1 MTSGLLRRKQCDRFV
16 VCCNTRG
23 IAEAQRFLHDVYL
36 QDEVHL
42 PVLDNTGL
50 ANTGLANTG
59 LVVTP
64 SFAGC

>member
-1 MTSGLLRRKQCDRFV
+1 MTSGLLRWKQCDRFV
-16 VCCNTRG
+16 VCCNKLG
-23 IAEAQRFLHDVYL
+23 IAEAQSVLHDVYL

-42 PVLDNTGL
+42 PVL